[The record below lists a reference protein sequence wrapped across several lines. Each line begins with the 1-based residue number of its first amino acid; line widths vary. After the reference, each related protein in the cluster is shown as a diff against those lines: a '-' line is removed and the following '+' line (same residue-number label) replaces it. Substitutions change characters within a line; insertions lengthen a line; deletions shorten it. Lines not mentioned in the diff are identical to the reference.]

1 MPPQNSTGFRLAP
14 DRIRAARGTGNDND
28 NDNDNDNHNDNGNGK
43 DKVYGNGKVRSGDI
57 RCAAAI

>member
-28 NDNDNDNHNDNGNGK
+28 NDNDNGK
-43 DKVYGNGKVRSGDI
+43 DKVYGNGKVRSGDM